1 MRQQPP
7 TNRPRKSKRDRM
19 ILDHVVRHRMTTNE
33 VVHRLYFPHHKDN
46 AVTKVTAR
54 LCRERLLCKFVLC
67 YPRAYFTLGDQ
78 AVQNLGVSPGRTCPL
93 GPQSLPTEYAVLAY
107 ALLGS
112 SRHVRLTVAELQTFC
127 PWLPAE
133 FLDFPHCLDE
143 SGASPVVELI
153 RVDLGGKPDHLAR
166 KCDADVQVR
175 RRNGEFENLVRQG
188 RFRLVVITGTAQ
200 KAAAIEAAL
209 NQHVW
214 PDGLQFHLAVVPD
227 LVLLIA
233 STNDGP

>member
-1 MRQQPP
+1 
-7 TNRPRKSKRDRM
+7 
-19 ILDHVVRHRMTTNE
+19 
-33 VVHRLYFPHHKDN
+33 
-46 AVTKVTAR
+46 
-54 LCRERLLCKFVLC
+54 
-67 YPRAYFTLGDQ
+67 
-78 AVQNLGVSPGRTCPL
+78 
-93 GPQSLPTEYAVLAY
+93 
-107 ALLGS
+107 
-112 SRHVRLTVAELQTFC
+112 VAELQRVC

-133 FLDFPHCLDE
+133 LLDFPHCLDE
-143 SGASPVVELI
+143 SGELPVVELI

-166 KCDADVQVR
+166 KCDTDVQVR

-188 RFRLVVITGTAQ
+188 RFRLVVITGTAP

-227 LVLLIA
+227 LVLLIG